1 MTPIQKVL
9 EKFPTAERSREGW
22 RSCCPAHDD
31 LHPSLSIAE
40 GTDGRILL
48 NCHAGCRA
56 EEICRSVGLSMQ
68 DLFPPSTSTKPNDSL
83 EKKEFRR
90 RNRSPSGQPG
100 GLTLQEVRSKLTRS
114 IGVTPT
120 ASWSYFTVSG
130 KEEMQVLRF
139 DPPEGKTFRPIHD
152 CGKGWKI
159 GAPDGLLPLYQLPE
173 LVNDPRVY
181 VTEGEKAADAART
194 IGLVATTSAH
204 GAKSPH
210 KSDWSALAGKEVV
223 LLPDND
229 EPGWGYVDKVSEILS
244 GLKPPPKIKTLE
256 LPDLPAHGDI
266 WDWLEQRDA
275 HDPDELKQTIDGLVD
290 QVQALN
296 IVSQEP
302 QPAYQPFPVDVLPGP
317 LKEFTTMGAASMA
330 CDPAYLAL
338 PLLSA
343 LGASIG
349 NSRRLRIKRG
359 WDVPPI
365 IWSVLIGESGTTKT
379 PAFKLVMRSFYARQ
393 GEHLKQYAEDSKQH
407 QIDLSKWEKEMAAWK
422 RDKSLDSEPPEKP
435 SAPQAQ
441 RFLVS
446 DTTVEALAPMFLQN
460 PRGLMLSRD
469 ELSGWL
475 GSFDRYS
482 AGAGGDAAHWLSMF
496 NAEPLIVDRK
506 TGIPRTIFVPR
517 ASICISGGIQPGPF
531 NRALGVEHRESGLAA
546 RLLLGSPPRQPK
558 HWTDDD
564 IDPFVEG
571 DLKLIIDRLFSLEM
585 LVGEDEEPRPVVID
599 MDDDARNVWIE
610 FYNSHAQEMAELS
623 GDLAA
628 AWSKLEEY
636 AARLALVIHYSR
648 WASDDP
654 NLDPETLDEESMRA
668 GIELVQWFKNE
679 AKRIYLMLGESEDSQ
694 FLREVVEW
702 IHRKG
707 GRITPRELQQ
717 GQRKIKTADQAREL
731 LKQLIDSG
739 YGNWAPKL
747 PGNRGGRPTEQFI
760 LNL

>member
-40 GTDGRILL
+40 GTDGRVLL
-48 NCHAGCRA
+48 NCHAGCTA

-68 DLFPPSTSTKPNDSL
+68 DLFPP
-83 EKKEFRR
+83 
-90 RNRSPSGQPG
+90 
-100 GLTLQEVRSKLTRS
+100 V
-114 IGVTPT
+114 
-120 ASWSYFTVSG
+120 
-130 KEEMQVLRF
+130 
-139 DPPEGKTFRPIHD
+139 
-152 CGKGWKI
+152 
-159 GAPDGLLPLYQLPE
+159 
-173 LVNDPRVY
+173 
-181 VTEGEKAADAART
+181 
-194 IGLVATTSAH
+194 
-204 GAKSPH
+204 
-210 KSDWSALAGKEVV
+210 
-223 LLPDND
+223 
-229 EPGWGYVDKVSEILS
+229 
-244 GLKPPPKIKTLE
+244 
-256 LPDLPAHGDI
+256 
-266 WDWLEQRDA
+266 
-275 HDPDELKQTIDGLVD
+275 
-290 QVQALN
+290 
-296 IVSQEP
+296 VSQEP
-302 QPAYQPFPVDVLPGP
+302 HPAYQPFPVDVLPGP

-379 PAFKLVMRSFYARQ
+379 PAFKLVMRCFYARQ
-393 GEHLKQYAEDSKQH
+393 GEHLKQFTEDTKQH

-435 SAPQAQ
+435 IAPQAQ

-531 NRALGVEHRESGLAA
+531 NRALGVEHRESGLA
-546 RLLLGSPPRQPK
+546 PPVP
-558 HWTDDD
+558 
-564 IDPFVEG
+564 
-571 DLKLIIDRLFSLEM
+571 
-585 LVGEDEEPRPVVID
+585 
-599 MDDDARNVWIE
+599 
-610 FYNSHAQEMAELS
+610 
-623 GDLAA
+623 
-628 AWSKLEEY
+628 
-636 AARLALVIHYSR
+636 
-648 WASDDP
+648 
-654 NLDPETLDEESMRA
+654 
-668 GIELVQWFKNE
+668 
-679 AKRIYLMLGESEDSQ
+679 
-694 FLREVVEW
+694 
-702 IHRKG
+702 
-707 GRITPRELQQ
+707 
-717 GQRKIKTADQAREL
+717 
-731 LKQLIDSG
+731 
-739 YGNWAPKL
+739 
-747 PGNRGGRPTEQFI
+747 
-760 LNL
+760 